1 MTSHVNPNAKSQQ
14 AAETALLL
22 SALLINDLNVALTL
36 GGSVSAQLVAAK
48 SSQPT
53 LIFAMG
59 SAVPWGVEP
68 GATNQAAFDSD
79 AGKVEPPAYVGAGG
93 TPAVL
98 LGQPGSIV
106 AEGTSGTY
114 DPSFLGTPVHSGF

>member
-1 MTSHVNPNAKSQQ
+1 MAHVNPNAESQPT
-14 AAETALLL
+14 AERALLVL
-22 SALLINDLNVALTL
+22 NNLINDLNVALAL
-36 GGSVSAQLVAAK
+36 GGNVTTQLVAAK
-48 SSQPT
+48 SSQAA
-53 LIFAMG
+53 LIFALG
-59 SAVPWGVEP
+59 SAVPWGVGP
-68 GATNQAAFDSD
+68 GATNQTSFNTD